1 MGKISKK
8 RNASRNK
15 SEANPGSRQGE
26 RRSSGAKPRG
36 TNVSRGGGSDAK
48 SSKARA
54 SAARAKSSRGT

>member
-26 RRSSGAKPRG
+26 RRSSGAKPSG

-48 SSKARA
+48 SSKAGA
-54 SAARAKSSRGT
+54 GACQEQSRNLS